1 MGEGGDLDT
10 VIDNYLNIW
19 FYLNKIYWRYYMK
32 FGEIIVSENLKIKE
46 LFGEE
51 IIDSFSV
58 ISQLRTNLTLEKYK
72 EYIKVMTFQGYK
84 VICLFE
90 NNEIVSYAGIICLT
104 NLYFGKHIW
113 VYDLVTSEKR
123 RSNGYGKLL
132 LSYIEKWAKDN
143 NCETIA
149 LSSGLQRE
157 RAHLF
162 YQNIMKY
169 DKKSYAF
176 VKEIK

>member
-1 MGEGGDLDT
+1 
-10 VIDNYLNIW
+10 
-19 FYLNKIYWRYYMK
+19 MK
-32 FGEIIVSENLKIKE
+32 FEEINLSENLKIKE
-46 LFGEE
+46 LVGEE
-51 IIDSFSV
+51 IIESFSV
-58 ISQLRTNLTLEKYK
+58 IVQLRTNLTLEKYK
-72 EYIKVMTFQGYK
+72 EHIKTMASQGYK
-84 VICLFE
+84 VICLLE
-90 NNEIVSYAGIICLT
+90 NNKIVSYAGIICLT

-132 LSYIEKWAKDN
+132 LSQIEKWAKDN
-143 NCETIA
+143 KCETIA

-169 DKKSYAF
+169 EKKSYDF
-176 VKEIK
+176 VKELK

>member
-1 MGEGGDLDT
+1 
-10 VIDNYLNIW
+10 
-19 FYLNKIYWRYYMK
+19 MK
-32 FGEIIVSENLKIKE
+32 FEEVVLSENLRIRE
-46 LFGEE
+46 LVGEE
-51 IIDSFSV
+51 IIESFSV
-58 ISQLRTNLTLEKYK
+58 IGQLRTNLTLEKFK
-72 EYIKVMTFQGYK
+72 EYLKTMTPQGYQ

-90 NNEIVSYAGIICLT
+90 NSEIVSYAGIICLT

-132 LSYIEKWAKDN
+132 LSHIEIWAKN
-143 NCETIA
+143 NKCETIA

-162 YQNIMKY
+162 YQDIMKY
-169 DKKSYAF
+169 EKKSYDF

>member
-1 MGEGGDLDT
+1 
-10 VIDNYLNIW
+10 
-19 FYLNKIYWRYYMK
+19 MK
-32 FGEIIVSENLKIKE
+32 FEEIALSENLRIKE

-51 IIDSFSV
+51 IIESFSV
-58 ISQLRTNLTLEKYK
+58 ICQLRTNLTLERYK
-72 EYIKVMTFQGYK
+72 EYIKTMTPQGYK
-84 VICLFE
+84 VICLLE

-113 VYDLVTSEKR
+113 VYDLITSEKR

-132 LSYIEKWAKDN
+132 LSQIEKWAKN
-143 NCETIA
+143 NKCETIA

-157 RAHLF
+157 RAHFF

-169 DKKSYAF
+169 DKKSYDF
-176 VKEIK
+176 VKELK